1 MKKSL
6 SVYFLVLVFL
16 FSFVSCNKKNETSL
30 QTGAARIN
38 KPTEE
43 IKPQAKAVGEPVPG
57 AEIYVELEP
66 DDEPILNVTA
76 DGVRYFAFTELPPP
90 APPFPNEG
98 TFVFNI
104 LPSKEFI
111 EKNKLDPKD
120 KFVVSVPY
128 SKKDIK
134 PSEGKS
140 KRILFQYLLEWKKP
154 TKAEKEG
161 SFHVMAKAI
170 VSNMR

>member
-1 MKKSL
+1 VSIKRLRGEKHMKKGF
-6 SVYFLVLVFL
+6 V
-16 FSFVSCNKKNETSL
+16 SFVVIITLCCSFASCSKKSESTL
-30 QTGAARIN
+30 QTGAGRIS
-38 KPTEE
+38 KPDVE
-43 IKPQAKAVGEPVPG
+43 IEPQSIGEPVPG

-76 DGVRYFAFTELPPP
+76 DGDGYFEFTELPPP

-140 KRILFQYLLEWKKP
+140 KRILFQYLLES
-154 TKAEKEG
+154 E
-161 SFHVMAKAI
+161 
-170 VSNMR
+170 